1 MDVGISSGCKNSHP
15 DEIPFTFN
23 RCQIRQMIQAMRR
36 GALANLPVSASV
48 AAYGSVLGMLAAQK
62 GLTWLQLLAMNLS
75 VFAGSAQFVMVE
87 MWSPPLPVA
96 EMMLA
101 VLIINL
107 RYLLIGASLDPLFRG
122 KSLAHK
128 AGIMH
133 LVADENWAVTM
144 AAYRSGGA
152 TTGFL
157 LGGGICLCSV
167 WSMGTLL
174 GHQLGA
180 WVAQPERFAL
190 DFAFVAVFT
199 ALTVSMWRGKADIA
213 PWLTAALLAVIA
225 EWWLPGKWYIVIG
238 GIGGALVP
246 TLQAVLT
253 PHEEAAAPPPK
264 STHSK
269 SIMKDR

>member
-1 MDVGISSGCKNSHP
+1 
-15 DEIPFTFN
+15 
-23 RCQIRQMIQAMRR
+23 MIEEMRR
-36 GALANLPVSASV
+36 GAVANLPVGASV

-87 MWSPPLPVA
+87 MWAPPLPVV
-96 EMMLA
+96 EMVLA
-101 VLIINL
+101 VLVINM
-107 RYLLIGASLDPLFRG
+107 RYILIGASLNPLFQG
-122 KSLAHK
+122 KSMAHK

-144 AAYRSGGA
+144 AAYRDGGA

-180 WVAQPERFAL
+180 LVAQPERFAL

-199 ALTVSMWRGKADIA
+199 ALTVSMWRGKSDIA
-213 PWLTAALLAVIA
+213 PWATAAVLAVVA
-225 EWWLPGKWYIVIG
+225 ERWLPGKWYIVIG
-238 GIGGALVP
+238 GIGGALIPAIQTVF
-246 TLQAVLT
+246 Q
-253 PHEEAAAPPPK
+253 
-264 STHSK
+264 SK
-269 SIMKDR
+269 TASRTKIPGTDSQRSIMEKTK

>member
-1 MDVGISSGCKNSHP
+1 MIV
-15 DEIPFTFN
+15 EI
-23 RCQIRQMIQAMRR
+23 RK
-36 GALANLPVSASV
+36 GAIANLPVGASV

-87 MWSPPLPVA
+87 MWVPPLPIL
-96 EMMLA
+96 EMTLA
-101 VLIINL
+101 VLIINT
-107 RYLLIGASLDPLFRG
+107 RYLLIGASLHPLFAGR
-122 KSLAHK
+122 SFFHK
-128 AGIMH
+128 ASIMH

-144 AAYRSGGA
+144 AAHRRSGA

-157 LGGGICLCSV
+157 LGGGICLCFI

-180 WVAQPERFAL
+180 LVTHPERFAL

-199 ALTVSMWRGKADIA
+199 ALTVSMWRGKSDIA
-213 PWLTAALLAVIA
+213 PWITAAILAVAA
-225 EWWLPGKWYIVIG
+225 ERWLPGKWYIVIG

-246 TLQAVLT
+246 ALKEIVLL
-253 PHEEAAAPPPK
+253 
-264 STHSK
+264 STSSRSK
-269 SIMKDR
+269 TVVKEKK